1 VIQPLTQTRKYWV
14 SDFAVSDSDI
24 ESIYNYFLEVEQPLT
39 IGELTRVVMAQRLA
53 EEQKDLKRRLAG
65 RKVYQPKNN
74 YVIGDEL
81 IFPAMKFSHG
91 KVVSTRAGY
100 NPQLGTFTVLKVQ
113 LNGKQREFAAELTV
127 EHSLNE
133 EDSTGL
139 ELLQEVDVDE
149 LFEEYGLLV
158 AEKVERV
165 LSDQAEFV
173 RLAGRWFIKGLMADI
188 NVGHLHLAE
197 AVLEVSE
204 GGPLSVDEILVHLDL
219 DTTIQ
224 PQVQRFSLNYA
235 LLHDDRFEEVAPAGQ
250 IRWFLAR
257 MLPEGVR
264 QTPER
269 LVYNP
274 ISFDRA
280 LLNTQLLSL
289 VKELDDEWSDET
301 EPSTTPQPVL
311 LALTYPH
318 RWAGTLPLNSQT
330 APLFPPSRSP
340 HQRILLVDDETGA
353 EIVGWAVQKARYVFG
368 LSQWYQ
374 EHAIPVGG
382 FISLRPGPEPG
393 VVLLGYDRRKP
404 QREWVRLATVVDN
417 RIRFEMQRRSIGCG
431 YDDLLIVGTDYV
443 AAIDALWR
451 RARDSQRPLASLLL
465 EVVPELINL
474 NPQGTVHAKT
484 IYSAINMLR
493 RVPPDPIFV
502 ELVKHSAFQP
512 VGDHYWQF
520 ESGRAP

>member
-14 SDFAVSDSDI
+14 SDYAVSDADI
-24 ESIYNYFLEVEQPLT
+24 ESIYNYFLESERPLNS
-39 IGELTRVVMAQRLA
+39 GEIARVVMAQRLA
-53 EEQKDLKRRLAG
+53 DEQTDLKRRLSG
-65 RKVYQPKNN
+65 RKIYQPKND
-74 YVIGDEL
+74 YAVGDEL
-81 IFPAMKFSHG
+81 IFPALKFAHG
-91 KVVSTRAGY
+91 TVVSTRAGY
-100 NPQLGTFTVLKVQ
+100 NPQLGAFTVLNVQ
-113 LNGKQREFAAELTV
+113 LNGKQREFAAELDV
-127 EHSLNE
+127 EHPLNE
-133 EDSTGL
+133 DDNAGL

-149 LFEEYGLLV
+149 LFQEYGRLV
-158 AEKVERV
+158 AEKIEKA
-165 LSDQAEFV
+165 LGEQGEFV
-173 RLAGRWFIKGLMADI
+173 RLGGRWFVKGLMADI

-197 AVLEVSE
+197 AVLEVAE

-219 DTTIQ
+219 DPGIEAE
-224 PQVQRFSLNYA
+224 VQRFSLNYA
-235 LLHDDRFEEVAPAGQ
+235 LLHDDRFEEVAPTGQ
-250 IRWFLAR
+250 IRWFLGR

-269 LVYNP
+269 LIYSP
-274 ISFDRA
+274 ISYDRA
-280 LLNTQLLSL
+280 LLNAQLLSL
-289 VKELDDEWSDET
+289 VKELDDEWSEET
-301 EPSTTPQPVL
+301 EPATTPQPVL

-318 RWAGTLPLNSQT
+318 RWAGTLPITSQT
-330 APLFPPSRSP
+330 APLFPASRSP
-340 HQRILLVDDETGA
+340 HQRVLLVDDETSE
-353 EIVGWAVQKARYVFG
+353 EIVGWSVQKARYVFG
-368 LSQWYQ
+368 LSDWYQ
-374 EHAIPVGG
+374 KHAIPVGG

-474 NPQGTVHAKT
+474 NPQATVHAKS
-484 IYSAINMLR
+484 IYSAVNMLR
-493 RVPPDPIFV
+493 RVPPGPVFA
-502 ELVKHSAFQP
+502 ELVKHPAFQP

-520 ESGRAP
+520 EAGRVP

>member
-1 VIQPLTQTRKYWV
+1 VIQPITQTRKYWV

-24 ESIYNYFLEVEQPLT
+24 ESIYNYFLEVERPLA
-39 IGELTRVVMAQRLA
+39 IGELAHVVMTQRLV
-53 EEQKDLKRRLAG
+53 EEQKELKRRLAG
-65 RKVYQPKNN
+65 RKIYQPKNN
-74 YVIGDEL
+74 YAIGDEL
-81 IFPAMKFSHG
+81 IFPALKFAYG
-91 KVVSTRAGY
+91 EVVSTRAGY
-100 NPQLGTFTVLKVQ
+100 NPQLGTFTVLNVQ
-113 LNGKQREFAAELTV
+113 LNGKQREFAAGLAV
-127 EHSLNE
+127 EHPLN
-133 EDSTGL
+133 DDDGAGL
-139 ELLQEVDVDE
+139 EMLQELNVDE
-149 LFEEYGLLV
+149 LFDEHGPLV
-158 AEKVERV
+158 AGKIEKI
-165 LSDQAEFV
+165 LSEQAEFV
-173 RLAGRWFIKGLMADI
+173 RLTGRWFVKGLMADI

-197 AVLEVSE
+197 AVLEVAD
-204 GGPLSVDEILVHLDL
+204 GGPLSADEILVHLDL
-219 DTTIQ
+219 DPGVQ
-224 PQVQRFSLNYA
+224 PEVQRFSLNYA
-235 LLHDDRFEEVAPAGQ
+235 LLHDNRFEEVAPTGQ
-250 IRWFLAR
+250 VRWFLGR

-274 ISFDRA
+274 LSYDHA

-301 EPSTTPQPVL
+301 EPASAPQPVL
-311 LALTYPH
+311 LALNYPH
-318 RWAGTLPLNSQT
+318 RWAGTLPLSSQT
-330 APLFPPSRSP
+330 APLFPPSRSLY
-340 HQRILLVDDETGA
+340 QRVLLVDDESGE
-353 EIVGWAVQKARYVFG
+353 EIVGWVVRKDRYVFG
-368 LSQWYQ
+368 LASWFQK
-374 EHAIPVGG
+374 HAIPVGG

-474 NPQGTVHAKT
+474 NPQATVHAKT
-484 IYSAINMLR
+484 IYSALNMLR
-493 RVPPDPIFV
+493 RVPSGPIFA
-502 ELVKHSAFQP
+502 ELVKHAAFQP

-520 ESGRAP
+520 DPGRVP